1 MVAALDELNRR
12 WILEGRPALG
22 IGIGV
27 NSGEMIAGN
36 IGSTQIRSYTVI
48 GDAVN
53 LGARLESLNKEYG
66 TTIIV
71 SAATVALLTAKPP
84 LKPLGS
90 VVVKGKSVPVE
101 IFEVVTGT
109 AGGTAETAPEGR

>member
-1 MVAALDELNRR
+1 MVKALDVLNAR
-12 WILEGRPALG
+12 WTQEGRPALG

-36 IGSTQIRSYTVI
+36 IGSASIRSYTVI

-53 LGARLESLNKEYG
+53 LGARLESLNKEHG

-71 SAATVALLTAKPP
+71 SAATVALLKAPPP
-84 LKPLGS
+84 LRPLGS
-90 VVVKGKSVPVE
+90 VVVKGKSVPVD
-101 IFEVVTGT
+101 IFEVVTG
-109 AGGTAETAPEGR
+109 AGAAETAAAGR